1 MRRSFFSASATV
13 PILVLLL
20 ALASQAPALAA
31 EASIEIQPNT
41 LAMHSLGGTVSVHTD
56 IDYSAGVP
64 WTATLNGLRAYLVK
78 SDLCGNLVAKFDLDA
93 VKELASASGTTQ
105 LTLVFVATSNDGE
118 EFTGT
123 DSITVT
129 RQLDRN

>member
-13 PILVLLL
+13 PVLVLLL
-20 ALASQAPALAA
+20 VLVSPAPASA
-31 EASIEIQPNT
+31 EEATIEIQPHT

-64 WTATLNGLRAYLVK
+64 WTATLSGLRAYLVK
-78 SDLCGNLVAKFDLDA
+78 PDLCGNLVAKFDLDA
-93 VKELASASGTTQ
+93 VKELAAASGGAQ
-105 LTLVFVATSNDGE
+105 LRLVFIATSNDGT

-123 DSITVT
+123 GTITVT
-129 RQLDRN
+129 KQLDRN